1 MNKGITILGI
11 WASMVALIL
20 VLILQIGI
28 EFFGIIILL
37 GIAAAMT
44 FVILQYEDKPSAEDK
59 EEIDDLRASV
69 KSLEEKIEQL
79 TKLLEE

>member
-1 MNKGITILGI
+1 
-11 WASMVALIL
+11 MVALIL

-37 GIAAAMT
+37 GIAAAIT
-44 FVILQYEDKPSAEDK
+44 FVILQYEEKPSAEDK